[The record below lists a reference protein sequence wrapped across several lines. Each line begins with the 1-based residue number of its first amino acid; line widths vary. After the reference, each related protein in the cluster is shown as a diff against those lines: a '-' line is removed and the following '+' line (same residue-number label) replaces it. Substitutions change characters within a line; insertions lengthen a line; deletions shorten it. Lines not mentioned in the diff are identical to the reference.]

1 MVIVP
6 DTPVLPTNQSAWQSA
21 TGATPRPGRV
31 VDAPVA
37 AAPVLSSLEAPQDG
51 GPLR

>member
-1 MVIVP
+1 
-6 DTPVLPTNQSAWQSA
+6 
-21 TGATPRPGRV
+21 V

-51 GPLR
+51 GPSQQTVTSIY